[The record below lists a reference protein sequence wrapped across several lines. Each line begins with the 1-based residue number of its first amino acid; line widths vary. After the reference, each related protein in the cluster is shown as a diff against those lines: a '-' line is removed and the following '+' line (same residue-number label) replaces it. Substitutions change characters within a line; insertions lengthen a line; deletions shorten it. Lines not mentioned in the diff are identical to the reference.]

1 MRKQKWLLFLS
12 VGILLLFLAG
22 CSDAS
27 SAIES
32 STQNQGVQLSVSTVK
47 LPDGVVGTQY
57 SQKLVASGGVPPY
70 RWTIS
75 DGDLPPGLTLGGG
88 TIAGTASDYGIF
100 TFTLL
105 LEDSKGSELLDGL
118 SITVAP
124 KP

>member
-1 MRKQKWLLFLS
+1 MLKKKWLLFLS

-27 SAIES
+27 SAIVY

-47 LPDGVVGTQY
+47 LPDGKVGTQY
-57 SQKLVASGGVPPY
+57 NQKLVASGGVPPY

-75 DGDLPPGLTLGGG
+75 DGDLPPGLTLSGGV
-88 TIAGTASDYGIF
+88 ISGTASVYGTF

-105 LEDSKGSELLDGL
+105 VEDAKGSELLDGL
-118 SITVAP
+118 SITIAP

>member
-1 MRKQKWLLFLS
+1 MLKKKWLLFLI
-12 VGILLLFLAG
+12 VAILLLFLAG

-27 SAIES
+27 SAIA
-32 STQNQGVQLSVSTVK
+32 STQSQWAQLSVATVK
-47 LPDGVVGTQY
+47 LPDGKVGTQY
-57 SQKLVASGGVPPY
+57 NQKLVASGGVPPY

-88 TIAGTASDYGIF
+88 TISGTPSIYGTF

-105 LEDSKGSELLDGL
+105 VEDAKGSELLDGL
-118 SITVAP
+118 SITIAP